1 MLPQAVQILVP
12 EGNPL
17 DKERGERNIWVTF
30 FTVQSMSHRISKA
43 KKPVVTATIQSID
56 HLKILNSH
64 ADFTTEFQIE
74 LDGGFRGRGAS
85 PRGETISVY
94 EDQNRVISPESIL
107 DQMEGDGCLG
117 RPFDQE
123 GFDAYLMDH
132 VDQFGSNHA
141 FGLSL
146 AFFAATGAGCS
157 PFALF
162 GHPPGLLRAPRLC
175 LNILNGGWH
184 AYTNPVLSDF
194 SEFML
199 VALDRDVEPVLDAHR
214 AIQRVV
220 KERLRSMD
228 TQVISGNPVHVFPI
242 RDNRTVIEFLL
253 SIRDSLGLARDF
265 GLMIDASA
273 SDLWREDRYRFAL
286 TDGSARTSEAF
297 CGYWQDLIRDYDLMH
312 LEDPFREQDLD
323 AWRALTAGQTG
334 CRIIGD
340 NLYASDP
347 GRIARGVEAG
357 LTHGTVI
364 KPNQAGTVTRVRRAI
379 EVARQNG
386 QTLITSHR
394 SISTE
399 ETFISL
405 LTCMEDVPYIKI
417 GPLETDYSSVL
428 RLNEILRWTIA
439 PTVAVP

>member
-1 MLPQAVQILVP
+1 MFHHVP
-12 EGNPL
+12 
-17 DKERGERNIWVTF
+17 
-30 FTVQSMSHRISKA
+30 KA
-43 KKPVVTATIQSID
+43 RLPVVKASIRSID
-56 HLKILNSH
+56 HLEILNSH

-94 EDQNRVISPESIL
+94 EDQNRAISPGSIL
-107 DQMEGDGCLG
+107 DQIQKDGCFG
-117 RPFDQE
+117 RPLDQA
-123 GFDAYLMDH
+123 GFDAYLTEH
-132 VDQFGSNHA
+132 LDQFGSNHA

-162 GHPPGLLRAPRLC
+162 GRAPGRLRAPRLC

-194 SEFML
+194 SEFLL
-199 VALDRDVEPVLDAHR
+199 VAVEPEVQAVLEAHR

-220 KERLRSMD
+220 KERLRSLE
-228 TQVISGNPVHVFPI
+228 TRVISENPVHVFPT
-242 RDNRTVIEFLL
+242 RDNRSVIEFLL
-253 SIRDSLGLARDF
+253 SVRDGLGLTRNF

-273 SDLWREDRYRFAL
+273 SDLWREDRYRFPL

-297 CGYWQDLIRDYDLMH
+297 CDYWQSLIRDYGMVH
-312 LEDPFREQDLD
+312 LEDPFREQDLE
-323 AWRALTAGQTG
+323 AWRMLTAGQTG

-347 GRIARGVEAG
+347 ERIAQGVEAG
-357 LTHGTVI
+357 LSHGVVI

-379 EVARQNG
+379 DVARQKG
-386 QTLITSHR
+386 QTVITSHR

-428 RLNEILRWTIA
+428 RLNEIMRWTTPPVAAA
-439 PTVAVP
+439 P